1 MYFFISETFNFDSNI
16 TQRTSLKNIRS
27 MRPTSDHFTLHSG
40 GGLSWAQFAFIH
52 AVNLLCN
59 QWSETVMETQS
70 GDMATA
76 ELSEAGLTANTS
88 CWFSTTVWFSV
99 I

>member
-1 MYFFISETFNFDSNI
+1 
-16 TQRTSLKNIRS
+16 
-27 MRPTSDHFTLHSG
+27 MRPASDHFTLHSG
-40 GGLSWAQFAFIH
+40 GELSWAQFAFIY

-59 QWSETVMETQS
+59 QWSETVMETKS
-70 GDMATA
+70 GNMAAA

-88 CWFSTTVWFSV
+88 CWFSTAVLFSG